1 MDVKTAFLQGML
13 DSENY
18 MKQPAGYVNK
28 DKPNHVCEFRQS
40 TYGLKQAAHCWNN
53 EIEYRLLQKW

>member
-18 MKQPAGYVNK
+18 IKQPAGYVNK
-28 DKPNHVCEFRQS
+28 DKPNQVCEFRQS

-53 EIEYRLLQKW
+53 EIDY